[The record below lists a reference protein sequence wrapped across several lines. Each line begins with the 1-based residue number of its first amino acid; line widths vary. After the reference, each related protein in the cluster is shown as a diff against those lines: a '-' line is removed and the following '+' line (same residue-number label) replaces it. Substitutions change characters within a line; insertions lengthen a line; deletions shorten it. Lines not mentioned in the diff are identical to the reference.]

1 MFDETLKYFMN
12 YQHAHRKLYPR
23 KAKVLVNYK
32 LFNEEGIKEMTETN
46 TAEMTEEGAVGGE
59 DEMNTMTDKDFEEF
73 KGKIQSL
80 DFTDEETVELMKKL
94 KDIKKK
100 EKVKKRKLALKVE
113 LEKRVKELEE
123 LEEMENDEKKE
134 KKKRTKKDKEKG
146 KDKVKKETKQKVIGE
161 EFFKNTSLDIK
172 DLRTNKNLQ
181 KVVEKHMKKLLNNNG
196 SDTDSVSSESDVS
209 GESKVNSS
217 IDSSSDYSSSSEQES
232 NSDSGYKKKAHK
244 HKKETKKYKKKVRS
258 GIKDRPHD
266 KVKVKTNWPQSEL
279 KYEFTN

>member
-80 DFTDEETVELMKKL
+80 DFTDEETDEETVELMKKL

-161 EFFKNTSLDIK
+161 EFF
-172 DLRTNKNLQ
+172 
-181 KVVEKHMKKLLNNNG
+181 
-196 SDTDSVSSESDVS
+196 
-209 GESKVNSS
+209 
-217 IDSSSDYSSSSEQES
+217 
-232 NSDSGYKKKAHK
+232 
-244 HKKETKKYKKKVRS
+244 
-258 GIKDRPHD
+258 
-266 KVKVKTNWPQSEL
+266 
-279 KYEFTN
+279 